1 MGKPSS
7 GTVHATSDIL
17 EVMANAYVAFLA
29 PIKWDHH
36 WVLRGSAE
44 GRGKFL
50 SNTYLAVLP
59 GRDKYKKTQFLS
71 EEALTRLRGGSSKGL
86 ECEHLVPKTTYFQ
99 VPCEELARTGGLTTD
114 FVLQL
119 LRQYWVLA
127 MVTKEE
133 HRRLKSR
140 SMPENWDRV
149 NVLARYAV
157 AGITVVPNPFAL
169 VGVPPYALPDQQ
181 GRQR

>member
-1 MGKPSS
+1 MGREKASS
-7 GTVHATSDIL
+7 VQLTSDVL
-17 EVMANAYVAFLA
+17 EVMADAYVAFLSSL
-29 PIKWDHH
+29 KWDHH

-59 GRDKYKKTQFLS
+59 GRDKYRKTQFLS
-71 EEALTRLRGGSSKGL
+71 EEAFARLKDGSSKGL
-86 ECEHLVPKTTYFQ
+86 EFEHLVPKQAYFQ
-99 VPCEELARTGGLTTD
+99 IPCEELARSGSLTTD

-140 SMPENWDRV
+140 SMPTDWDRA

-157 AGITVVPNPFAL
+157 AGVRLVPNPFAL
-169 VGVPPYALPDQQ
+169 PAVPRYMLPGQPT
-181 GRQR
+181 GSA